1 MNYRD
6 EFPLEDGRIYLNHAY
21 YGRWPRR
28 TVMAVER
35 LCREINTGAIRYG
48 DWLQAE
54 ARLRERFRAL
64 IDAPSVED
72 IALLKNTSEG
82 LSVVA
87 HGLDWRAGDNIVIT
101 DQEFPSNRIVWESL
115 SGQGVEIR
123 QAAIPVTP
131 FEEAPEA
138 IIERTC
144 DGNTRLVSVSSV
156 QYGTGLRMDLAR
168 IGAFCRR
175 EGILFCVDAIQS
187 LGALSLDVQAIGADF
202 LAADGHKWML
212 GPDGI
217 ALFYCREELRDRLTL
232 RQYGWRMVEEP
243 FDFDN
248 RDWRVASSARRF
260 ECGSPNTLGIHA
272 LGASLSLLLEVG
284 MEEVERGVLQNSAY
298 LIAAIAGNE
307 AGNGGLR
314 LLSPAAVIHDPARR
328 GGIVTFGARDREP
341 RELFQALKAA
351 GIACA
356 LRGGGIRFSP
366 HFYTPREQLKI
377 AMERLEE
384 LVAHST

>member
-28 TVMAVER
+28 TVRAVER
-35 LCREINTGAIRYG
+35 LCQEVNTGAFRYG
-48 DWLQAE
+48 DWLQTE
-54 ARLRERFRAL
+54 ARLRERLREL
-64 IDAPSVED
+64 INAPSVAD

-87 HGLDWRAGDNIVIT
+87 HGLDWRAGDNIVIA
-101 DQEFPSNRIVWESL
+101 DQEFPSNRIVWQSL
-115 SGQGVEIR
+115 GGQGVEIR
-123 QAAIPVTP
+123 QAAISAASS
-131 FEEAPEA
+131 EEAPEA

-144 DGNTRLVSVSSV
+144 DENTRLVSVSSV
-156 QYGTGLRMDLAR
+156 QYGTGLRMDLGR

-187 LGALSLDVQAIGADF
+187 LGALSLDVRAIGADF

-232 RQYGWRMVEEP
+232 RQYGWHMVEEP
-243 FDFDN
+243 LDFDK
-248 RDWRVASSARRF
+248 RDWRVASSACRF

-272 LGASLSLLLEVG
+272 LEASLSLLLEVG
-284 MEEVERGVLQNSAY
+284 MEEVERGVLENSAY

-307 AGNGGLR
+307 GLG

-328 GGIVTFGARDREP
+328 GGIVTFGARDRAP
-341 RELFQALKAA
+341 RELFRTLKAA
-351 GIACA
+351 GVACA

-366 HFYTPREQLKI
+366 HFYTPREQLETT
-377 AMERLEE
+377 MERLEA
-384 LVAHST
+384 LAPRRGGR